1 MRLGLPT
8 PDRHTLPDVAA
19 VGISAAMGAAL
30 ARTVPPDSPVPAAV
44 VLTACLLLSATL
56 LWRRTHPMA
65 VLWSATAA
73 EAPITWGQTGP
84 PPPPHRGPRPILIT
98 HSREEPT
105 LDAPTDR
112 LRPIDLARAAGIST
126 QQVRNHA
133 DEGVLPPTGRTASG
147 YRILTDLHRRAL
159 LTFRALS
166 AGFDGACGG
175 AAE

>member
-65 VLWSATAA
+65 VLWSA
-73 EAPITWGQTGP
+73 PQP
-84 PPPPHRGPRPILIT
+84 
-98 HSREEPT
+98 
-105 LDAPTDR
+105 R
-112 LRPIDLARAAGIST
+112 LRSNGGRQAR
-126 QQVRNHA
+126 
-133 DEGVLPPTGRTASG
+133 LPRRTGG
-147 YRILTDLHRRAL
+147 
-159 LTFRALS
+159 RALS
-166 AGFDGACGG
+166 
-175 AAE
+175 